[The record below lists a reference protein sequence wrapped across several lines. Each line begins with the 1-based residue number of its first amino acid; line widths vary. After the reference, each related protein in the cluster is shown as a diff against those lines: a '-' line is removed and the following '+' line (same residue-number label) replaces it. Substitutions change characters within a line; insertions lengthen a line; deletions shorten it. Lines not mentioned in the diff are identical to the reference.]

1 MGIAQSPAPLLPSA
15 PTMLSRFFAVYAV
28 GLLPFA
34 DLRAADK
41 PTFNRDIRP
50 LLSDAC
56 FQCHGPDAAKR
67 KAGLRLDIRA
77 DATIPAKSG
86 ETAIVPGKPE
96 KSELLKRVAAHDD
109 TAMPPDSK
117 GKRLTKDQIALLT
130 RWIADGADYQGHWAF
145 LPVERPKPPAAGHPV
160 DAFIRTKLAAAK
172 LKPQAEADRTTL
184 IRRVTLD
191 LTGLPPTPAEVQA
204 FLADKSPNAYE
215 VVVDRLLKSP
225 RYGEHMALQWL
236 DFARYADSNG
246 FQVDSSRFQWPWRNW
261 VIDAFNTNK
270 PFDQFTV
277 EQIAGDLLPNA
288 TRDQIVATGFN
299 RNHRLNGEGGLIA
312 EEWRIE
318 TVIDR
323 LETTGS
329 TWLGLTFNCCRCHD
343 HKYDPITQKEFYR
356 AFAYFN
362 SVQESGT
369 LQGETRNTEP
379 TISVPDPNLT
389 PKLAALDADIG
400 AASRATAELLTKRPE
415 LQTAW
420 EAEVQKRLA
429 KNVAGWKVLEP
440 KSATATDRVTL
451 TKQPDGS
458 YLAAGANPAKVTYE
472 IVTPLTD
479 ETIGGLLLEAFTDS
493 SLPGQSV
500 GRAPNGNFVLSR
512 IEATLSAA
520 TLDKPVTL
528 KFNRAEAD
536 YSQNGWDIKNVLNG
550 KAGKGWAVDGP
561 TRKENRKAMFLL
573 EKPVAVPKDATLT
586 VRVIQDTL
594 AQHSIG
600 RFRLSATSLPATDV
614 TLAGLAISESLRKA
628 IMTEAAKRSPEQKS
642 EVEKFYLTNTDGP
655 VKAAVQREAALK
667 AQRAELMKTSATVMV
682 MKEAA
687 QPRDAFVLLRGEYDK
702 KGEKVTPG
710 TPASLP
716 PMPKDAP
723 QNRLGLARWLVDD
736 KNPLTARV
744 WVNRAW
750 ERFFGTGLVKTSENL
765 GSQSEFPSHPELLD
779 WLAAEFMSPTVVSSV
794 AGEPA
799 KKWDMKAFHKLLV
812 TSDTYRQ
819 ANTTTAEAME
829 RDPDNRLLARSPRLR
844 LSGEALRDQALFT
857 SGLLVEKVGG
867 PSVRP
872 YMPDGVWDETSR
884 YGDLRGY
891 KHDTGDGLY
900 RRSLYTVWKRT
911 AAPPTM
917 LLFDAPSREY
927 CTVKRSRTNTPL
939 QALSL
944 LNEVTYVEAGRK
956 LGERMLKEG
965 GTTDSERIRF
975 AVRVVLAREPS
986 TAEEKVLLDGL
997 IADRAKFAK
1006 NPAAVTKLLAF
1017 GDSKPDPKLNPA
1029 ELATATVT
1037 ANILLNLDEAVVRP

>member
-1 MGIAQSPAPLLPSA
+1 MLP
-15 PTMLSRFFAVYAV
+15 RFVVVCAV
-28 GLLPFA
+28 GLLTLA
-34 DLRAADK
+34 DLRAADT

-67 KAGLRLDIRA
+67 KAGLRLDVRA
-77 DATIPAKSG
+77 DAVKELKSG

-96 KSELLKRVAAHDD
+96 KSELLKRVAAHDE
-109 TAMPPDSK
+109 TAMPPGTK
-117 GKRLTKDQIALLT
+117 AKRLTKDQIALLT
-130 RWIADGADYQGHWAF
+130 RWIADGAEYQGHWSF

-160 DAFIRTKLAAAK
+160 DAFIRARLAAAK
-172 LKPQAEADRTTL
+172 LTPQAEAARATL

-191 LTGLPPTPAEVQA
+191 LTGLPPTPAEVEA
-204 FLADKSPNAYE
+204 FLKDTSPAAYE
-215 VVVDRLLKSP
+215 AVVDRLLKSP

-261 VIDAFNTNK
+261 VIDAFNANK

-288 TRDQIVATGFN
+288 TRDQVVATGFN

-379 TISVPDPNLT
+379 TVSVPDPDLT
-389 PKLAALDADIG
+389 PKLAAVDADI
-400 AASRATAELLTKRPE
+400 AAAARATAELLTKRPD
-415 LQTAW
+415 LQAAW
-420 EAEVQKRLA
+420 EADVRKRLG
-429 KNVAGWKVLEP
+429 KDVAVWRVLEP
-440 KSATATDRVTL
+440 KSATATGRATL

-458 YLAAGANPAKVTYE
+458 YLAGGANPTNVTYE
-472 IVTPLTD
+472 VAAPLTD
-479 ETIGGLLLEAFTDS
+479 ETFGGLLLEAFTDA
-493 SLPGQSV
+493 SLPDNSA
-500 GRAPNGNFVLSR
+500 GRAPNGNFVLTR
-512 IEATLSAA
+512 VEAVLSAP

-528 KFNRAEAD
+528 KFTLAEAD
-536 YSQNGWDIKNVLNG
+536 YSQNGWDIKNVLG
-550 KAGKGWAVDGP
+550 SEVGKGWAVDGP
-561 TRKENRKAMFLL
+561 TKKENRKAMFLL
-573 EKPVAVPKDATLT
+573 DKLVAVPKDATLT
-586 VRVIQDTL
+586 VRVVHGTL
-594 AQHSIG
+594 AQHAIG
-600 RFRLSATSLPATDV
+600 RFRLSATGLPAAEV
-614 TLAGLAISESLRKA
+614 SLSGPGISAGLRKA
-628 IMTEAAKRSPEQKS
+628 ILTDAAKRTPAEKA
-642 EVEKFYLTNTDGP
+642 EVERHFLATADGE
-655 VKAAVQREAALK
+655 VKAALTRETKLK
-667 AQRAELMKTSATVMV
+667 ADRDALLKKSATVMV

-687 QPRDAFVLLRGEYDK
+687 QPRDAFVLIRGEYDK

-710 TPASLP
+710 TPAALP

-723 QNRLGLARWLVDD
+723 ANRLGLARWLVDD

-765 GSQSEFPSHPELLD
+765 GSQAEFPSHPELLD
-779 WLAAEFMSPTVVSSV
+779 WLAAEFMAPTVLPPV

-799 KKWDMKAFHKLLV
+799 KKWDMKALHKFLV
-812 TSDTYRQ
+812 TSATYRQ
-819 ANTTTAEAME
+819 GNTATPEVLE
-829 RDPDNRLLARSPRLR
+829 RDPDNRLLARAPRLR
-844 LSGEALRDQALFT
+844 LSGEALRDQALFA

-872 YMPDGVWDETSR
+872 YMPEGVWDETSR

-927 CTVKRSRTNTPL
+927 CSVKRSRTNTPL

-944 LNEVTYVEAGRK
+944 LNEVTYVEAARK

-965 GTTDSERIRF
+965 GTTDAERIRF
-975 AVRVVLAREPS
+975 AVRVVLAREP
-986 TAEEKVLLDGL
+986 TAAEAKVLLDGL
-997 IADRAKFAK
+997 VADRARFSKT
-1006 NPAAVTKLLAF
+1006 PAAAAKLLAF
-1017 GDSKPDPKLNPA
+1017 GDSKPDPKLDAA
-1029 ELATATVT
+1029 ELATCAVT

>member
-1 MGIAQSPAPLLPSA
+1 MLP
-15 PTMLSRFFAVYAV
+15 RFAAVWAV

-34 DLRAADK
+34 ADLRAGDS

-67 KAGLRLDIRA
+67 KAGLRLDVRT
-77 DATIPAKSG
+77 DATTPAKSG

-96 KSELLKRVAAHDD
+96 GSELLKRVAAHDD

-130 RWIADGADYQGHWAF
+130 RWIADGAEYQGHWAF
-145 LPVERPKPPAAGHPV
+145 LAVERPKPPAAGHPV
-160 DAFIRTKLAAAK
+160 DAFIRAKLAAAK
-172 LKPQAEADRTTL
+172 LKPQAEADRATL

-191 LTGLPPTPAEVQA
+191 LTGLPPTPAEVGA

-246 FQVDSSRFQWPWRNW
+246 FQVDSSRFQWPWRDW
-261 VIDAFNTNK
+261 VIDAFNANK

-288 TRDQIVATGFN
+288 TRDQVVATGFN

-312 EEWRIE
+312 EEWRVE

-379 TISVPDPNLT
+379 TISVPDPDSQG
-389 PKLAALDADIG
+389 KVAGIEADILAAAK
-400 AASRATAELLTKRPE
+400 ATAELLTKRPE
-415 LQTAW
+415 LQAAW
-420 EAEVQKRLA
+420 EADVRKRLA
-429 KNVAGWKVLEP
+429 KDVAVWRVLEP
-440 KSATATDRVTL
+440 KTAKATGKTTL
-451 TKQPDGS
+451 TRQPDGS
-458 YLAAGANPAKVTYE
+458 YLAAGEAPAKETYE
-472 IVTPLTD
+472 VVAPLTD
-479 ETIGGLLLEAFTDS
+479 KEIGGLLLEAFVDA
-493 SLPGQSV
+493 SLPEQSV

-512 IEATLSAA
+512 VEATLSAP

-528 KFNRAEAD
+528 KFTRAEAD
-536 YSQNGWDIKNVLNG
+536 YTQNGWDIANALDG
-550 KAGKGWAVDGP
+550 KGNKGWAVDGP
-561 TRKENRKAMFLL
+561 TKKENRKAMFLL
-573 EKPVAVPKDATLT
+573 EKPVSVPKDATLT
-586 VRVIQDTL
+586 VRVVQDTL
-594 AQHSIG
+594 GQHSIG
-600 RFRLSATSLPATDV
+600 RFRLSATSLPAKEV
-614 TLAGLAISESLRKA
+614 TLAGPTIPESLRKA
-628 IMTEAAKRSPEQKS
+628 ILTEAAKRSPEQTAD
-642 EVEKFYLTNTDGP
+642 VEKFYLTNPDGP
-655 VKAAVQREAALK
+655 VKAAVQLEARLK
-667 AQRAELMKTSATVMV
+667 ADREDLLKKSATVMV

-710 TPASLP
+710 TPAALP
-716 PMPKDAP
+716 AMPKDAP
-723 QNRLGLARWLVDD
+723 ANRLGLARWLVDD

-779 WLAAEFMSPTVVSSV
+779 WLAAEFVSPTVVASV
-794 AGEPA
+794 AGDPV

-812 TSDTYRQ
+812 LSDTYRQ
-819 ANTTTAEAME
+819 ANTATAEVLE

-857 SGLLVEKVGG
+857 SGLLVEKRGG

-927 CTVKRSRTNTPL
+927 CAVKRSRTNTPL

-944 LNEVTYVEAGRK
+944 LNEVTYVEAARK

-965 GTTDSERIRF
+965 GPTDADRIRY
-975 AVRVVLAREPS
+975 AVRVLLAREP
-986 TAEEKVLLDGL
+986 TAAEAKVLLDGL
-997 IADRAKFAK
+997 VMDRAKFAK
-1006 NPAAVTKLLAF
+1006 TPAAAAKLLAF
-1017 GDSKPDPKLNPA
+1017 GDSKPDPKLDPA
-1029 ELATATVT
+1029 ELATAAVT
-1037 ANILLNLDEAVVRP
+1037 ASVLLNLDEAVVRP

>member
-1 MGIAQSPAPLLPSA
+1 
-15 PTMLSRFFAVYAV
+15 MLSRFAAVCAV
-28 GLLPFA
+28 GLLPFT
-34 DLRAADK
+34 DVRAADQ

-67 KAGLRLDIRA
+67 KAGLRLDVRA
-77 DATIPAKSG
+77 DATTPAKSG

-117 GKRLTKDQIALLT
+117 GKRVTKEQIALLT
-130 RWIADGADYQGHWAF
+130 RWIADGAEYQGHWAF

-160 DAFIRTKLAAAK
+160 DAFVRAKLAAAK
-172 LKPQAEADRTTL
+172 LKPQAGAERATL

-191 LTGLPPTPAEVQA
+191 LTGLPPTPAEVEA
-204 FLADKSPNAYE
+204 FLADKSPSAYE

-246 FQVDSSRFQWPWRNW
+246 FQVDSSRFQWPWRDW
-261 VIDAFNTNK
+261 VIDAFNANK

-312 EEWRIE
+312 EEWRVE

-379 TISVPDPNLT
+379 TVSVPDPDSQG
-389 PKLAALDADIG
+389 KVAAIEAEILAAAK
-400 AASRATAELLTKRPE
+400 ATAELLTKRPE
-415 LQTAW
+415 LQAAW
-420 EAEVQKRLA
+420 EAGLRERLA
-429 KNVAGWKVLEP
+429 KDVAVWRVLEP
-440 KSATATDRVTL
+440 KSAKATGKTTL

-458 YLAAGANPAKVTYE
+458 YLAAGEAPAKETYE
-472 IVTPLTD
+472 VVAPLSDT
-479 ETIGGLLLEAFTDS
+479 EIGGLLLEAFVDA
-493 SLPGQSV
+493 SLPEQSV
-500 GRAPNGNFVLSR
+500 GRAFNGNFVLSR
-512 IEATLSAA
+512 VEATLTAP
-520 TLDKPVTL
+520 TLDKPVPL
-528 KFNRAEAD
+528 KFTKAVAD
-536 YSQNGWDIKNVLNG
+536 YSQNGWDIAFALG
-550 KAGKGWAVDGP
+550 GTAGKGWAVDGP
-561 TRKENRKAMFLL
+561 TKKENRKAMFLL
-573 EKPVAVPKDATLT
+573 EKSVAVPKDATIT
-586 VRVIQDTL
+586 VRVVQDTL
-594 AQHSIG
+594 PQHSIG
-600 RFRLSATSLPATDV
+600 RFRLSTTSLPAKEV
-614 TLAGLAISESLRKA
+614 TLAGSAIPESLRKA
-628 IMTEAAKRSPEQKS
+628 ILTDAAKRSPEQKADI
-642 EVEKFYLTNTDGP
+642 EKFYLTNPDGP

-667 AQRAELMKTSATVMV
+667 VQRDELLKKSATVMV

-687 QPRDAFVLLRGEYDK
+687 QPRDAFVLTRGEYDK

-710 TPASLP
+710 TPAALP
-716 PMPKDAP
+716 SMPKDAP
-723 QNRLGLARWLVDD
+723 ANRLGLARWLVDD

-765 GSQSEFPSHPELLD
+765 GSQSEYPSHPELLD
-779 WLAAEFMSPTVVSSV
+779 WLAAEFMSPTVVASV

-812 TSDTYRQ
+812 LSDTYRQ
-819 ANTTTAEAME
+819 ANTTTADALE

-844 LSGEALRDQALFT
+844 LSGEALRDQALFA
-857 SGLLVEKVGG
+857 SGLLIEKRGG

-927 CTVKRSRTNTPL
+927 CAVKRSRTNTPL

-944 LNEVTYVEAGRK
+944 LNEVTYVEAARK

-965 GTTDSERIRF
+965 GTTDAERIRF
-975 AVRVVLAREPS
+975 AVRIVLAREP
-986 TAEEKVLLDGL
+986 TAAEAKVLLDGL
-997 IADRAKFAK
+997 VADRVKFAK
-1006 NPAAVTKLLAF
+1006 TPAAAAKLLAF
-1017 GDSKPDPKLNPA
+1017 GDSKPDPKLDRV
-1029 ELATATVT
+1029 ELATSAVT
-1037 ANILLNLDEAVVRP
+1037 ASVLLNLDEAVVRP